1 MKIKTSPLGN
11 MGANF
16 YMVTCEETNE
26 LFVVDPGA
34 CADIAIDLIKD
45 SGAQL
50 KYIILTHAHAD
61 HIGALDSVKAV
72 YDVPVVICSEE
83 NDALNNDTY
92 NLCSMFGMHSP
103 KTTADICVSDGDTLP
118 FGNGEIRFLHTPGH
132 TKGSMCIH
140 FENCLISGDTLF
152 YGSIGRTDFP
162 GGSFK
167 EIEKSIVEKIY
178 SLDSNTM
185 IYPGH
190 GNPTSVKFEMKNN
203 PFVHR

>member
-1 MKIKTSPLGN
+1 MKIKTAPLGN

-34 CADIAIDLIKD
+34 CAHTASELIKE
-45 SGAQL
+45 SGATL

-61 HIGALDSVKAV
+61 HIGALDEIKNE
-72 YDVPVVICSEE
+72 YDVPVVICTHEAE
-83 NDALNNDTY
+83 ALSSDEY
-92 NLCSMFGMHSP
+92 NLCSVFGIPSP
-103 KTTADICVSDGDTLP
+103 KTKPDICVNDGDTLP
-118 FGNGEIRFLHTPGH
+118 FGNAEIKFLHTPGH
-132 TKGSMCIH
+132 TKGSMCIL
-140 FENCLISGDTLF
+140 FDNCLISGDTLF

-178 SLDSNTM
+178 SLDGNTV